1 MWTSV
6 LAHWDHVAQLRKLT
20 RVLTLSVVISVPASR
35 DISLLAEFVKVF
47 DISKII
53 SMSHTL

>member
-6 LAHWDHVAQLRKLT
+6 LVDWGHVGLLRKLT
-20 RVLTLSVVISVPASR
+20 RVITLSVVISVPASR

-47 DISKII
+47 YISNII
-53 SMSHTL
+53 SISHTL

>member
-1 MWTSV
+1 V
-6 LAHWDHVAQLRKLT
+6 LVDWDHVAQLRKLT

-35 DISLLAEFVKVF
+35 DISLLTEFVKVF
-47 DISKII
+47 DISNII